1 MKSVQ
6 PQTTQP
12 GPERLAAILR
22 AAVPGGVVT
31 DRSLDRIAYGAD
43 ASHYAL
49 VPQAVVVVRDRSD
62 VASLFRAS
70 AAAGIPL
77 TFRSGGTS
85 LSGQGVTDGVLVDTR
100 RHFRRV
106 EILDG
111 GARVRVQP
119 GATVR
124 QVNARLAPLGYR
136 LGPDPA
142 SETAC
147 TIGGVIA
154 NNSSGM
160 ACGTEF
166 NTYRTIRSMTFVL
179 PSGTV
184 IDSAA
189 PDADE
194 QLRVREPELYQG
206 LLRLAARVKADPAA
220 VATIE
225 SQFSMKNTM
234 GYGLNAFLDHQRAID
249 ILVHLIVGSEGT
261 LAYVAEA
268 TFDTVPVLP
277 HAETGLLIFPQLRAA
292 TDALEALRDSGAAT
306 LELLDAA
313 ALRVAQADPNADDA
327 LRALPVERH
336 AALLVEYQEASA
348 DALTQRRAQAEPVI
362 AGLNL
367 SRPAGLSADAPAR
380 GRLWRIRKGL
390 YAAVAGNRP
399 PGTTAL
405 LEDIAVP
412 VPALSGTCEELTA
425 LFARHGYAGSVI
437 FGHARDGNIHFMITE
452 QFDDPHRVERYAD
465 FTEEM
470 VDLVLNAG
478 GTLKAEHG
486 TGRVM
491 APYVRRQY
499 GDALYDVICE
509 IKRLCDPAGLLN
521 PGVVISDD
529 PQAHLRHLKVVPTVD
544 PQIDRCVECGYC
556 EPVCPSRDLTT
567 TPRQRIALLRAI
579 ETARITDPALA
590 AELENDY
597 GYAGVDTCAADGM
610 CQTACPVQI
619 NTGDVIKQLRA
630 QRTSA
635 GEQRV
640 WRTAARH
647 WGATIRAAAA
657 ALTVASRLPAGVSSG
672 ASRAGRALLGAGM
685 IPLWTLDLPSGGPRP
700 PAGSNPPNAKAV
712 FFAACIGSI
721 FGPADGGQGAAR
733 AFLSLCRKAGV
744 EVVVPTELDS
754 LCCATPWKSKG
765 LTEGYEQMRDRIVPV
780 LRAASRNGEL
790 PVVCD
795 ASSCTEG
802 IQQLIADADD
812 HNRIRVV
819 DAVSFVHD
827 ELLPSLAVTSR
838 LSSVALHPTCSSNRL
853 GINDTLSRLADA
865 IADTVRVSADWNC
878 CAFAGDRGLLHP
890 ELTASATAAEAADM
904 AGMPSDAYA
913 SCNRTCEVGMSR
925 AVGHPYRHLIELVD
939 AVTTARGGGIEAG

>member
-1 MKSVQ
+1 MQVMD
-6 PQTTQP
+6 
-12 GPERLAAILR
+12 R
-22 AAVPGGVVT
+22 A
-31 DRSLDRIAYGAD
+31 LDRIAYGAD

-49 VPQAVVVVRDRSD
+49 VPRAVVVVRDRTD
-62 VASLFRAS
+62 VASLFRAGT
-70 AAAGIPL
+70 AAGIPL

-106 EILDG
+106 EVHDG
-111 GARVRVQP
+111 GAQVRVQP

-166 NTYRTIRSMTFVL
+166 NAYRTIRSMTFVL

-189 PDADE
+189 PDSDE
-194 QLRVREPELYQG
+194 RLRAREPGLYQG
-206 LLRLAARVKADPAA
+206 LLQLAARVRTDPAS
-220 VATIE
+220 VATIKA
-225 SQFSMKNTM
+225 QFAMKNTM
-234 GYGLNAFLDHQRAID
+234 GYGLNAFLDHRRPID

-277 HAETGLLIFPQLRAA
+277 HAATGLLIFPELRAA
-292 TDALEALRDSGAAT
+292 TDALEALRDTGAAT

-313 ALRVAQADPNADDA
+313 ALRVSQAAPDADDA
-327 LRALPVERH
+327 LRVLRVDRH

-348 DALTQRRAQAEPVI
+348 DALEQRHTVAQPVI

-367 SRPAGLSADAPAR
+367 TRPARLSSDAAAR
-380 GRLWRIRKGL
+380 GRLWRLRKGL

-412 VPALSGTCEELTA
+412 VPSLSSTCEALTA
-425 LFARHGYAGSVI
+425 LFTRHGYAGSVI
-437 FGHARDGNIHFMITE
+437 FGHARDGNIHFMLTE
-452 QFDDPHRVERYAD
+452 RFADPHRVERYAE

-470 VDLVLNAG
+470 VGLVLNAG

-499 GDALYDVICE
+499 GDALYEVMRE
-509 IKRLCDPAGLLN
+509 IKRLCDPACLLN
-521 PGVVISDD
+521 PGVVISGD
-529 PQAHLRHLKVVPTVD
+529 PRIHLRHLKVIPTVD
-544 PQIDRCVECGYC
+544 PQIDQCVECGYC
-556 EPVCPSRDLTT
+556 EPACPSRDLTT

-579 ETARITDPALA
+579 DTARSNDPALA
-590 AELENDY
+590 VEVERDY
-597 GYAGVDTCAADGM
+597 GYAGVDTCAVDGM

-619 NTGDVIKQLRA
+619 NTGDVIRQLRA
-630 QRTSA
+630 QRSTA
-635 GEQRV
+635 GERRV
-640 WRTAARH
+640 WRAAARH
-647 WGATIRAAAA
+647 WDATTRVAAT
-657 ALTVASRLPAGVSSG
+657 ALTLASRLPAGASSG
-672 ASRAGRALLGAGM
+672 ASRAGRALLGAGTV
-685 IPLWTLDLPSGGPRP
+685 PLWTPDLPGGGRLRP
-700 PAGSNPPNAKAV
+700 AAAAPPNARAV
-712 FFAACIGSI
+712 FFAACVGSI
-721 FGPADGGQGAAR
+721 FAPADGGHGAAG
-733 AFLSLCRKAGV
+733 AFLSLCAKAGV
-744 EVVVPTELDS
+744 EVAVPANLGA

-765 LTEGYEQMRDRIVPV
+765 LTEGYQDMRDRIRPA
-780 LRAASRNGEL
+780 LRAASRGGEL

-802 IQQLIADADD
+802 IQQLFADADD
-812 HNRIRVV
+812 QERIRVV
-819 DAVSFVHD
+819 DAVTFVHD
-827 ELLPSLAVTSR
+827 ALLPRLAVTSR
-838 LSSVALHPTCSSNRL
+838 LDSVTLHPTCSSSRL
-853 GINDTLSRLADA
+853 GVNDALHRLANA
-865 IADTVRVSADWNC
+865 IADSVRVSPDWSC

-890 ELTASATAAEAADM
+890 ELTASATTAEAADT
-904 AGMPSDAYA
+904 AGAPSAAYA

-939 AVTTARGGGIEAG
+939 EATTARAVSSETG

>member
-1 MKSVQ
+1 MRRGITSVQ
-6 PQTTQP
+6 QQLAQP
-12 GPERLAAILR
+12 GSERLAATLR
-22 AAVPGGVVT
+22 AAVPGGEVK
-31 DRSLDRIAYGAD
+31 DRGLDRIAYAAD

-49 VPQAVVVVRDRSD
+49 VPQAVVVVRDRTD

-85 LSGQGVTDGVLVDTR
+85 LSGQAVTDAVLVDTR
-100 RHFRRV
+100 RHFRQV
-106 EILDG
+106 EVLDG

-124 QVNARLAPLGYR
+124 QVNARLTPLGYR
-136 LGPDPA
+136 LGPDPS
-142 SETAC
+142 SEAAC
-147 TIGGVIA
+147 TIGGVVA

-194 QLRVREPELYQG
+194 QLRGREPELYEG

-225 SQFSMKNTM
+225 SQFAMKNTM
-234 GYGLNAFLDHQRAID
+234 GYGLNAFLDHQRPID
-249 ILVHLIVGSEGT
+249 VLVHLLVGSEGT
-261 LAYVAEA
+261 LGYVAEA

-277 HAETGLLIFPQLRAA
+277 HADTGLLIFPELRAA
-292 TDALEALRDSGAAT
+292 TDALEALRDSGAAV

-313 ALRVAQADPNADDA
+313 SLRVAQADPTADDA
-327 LRALPVERH
+327 LRSLPVERH

-348 DALTQRRAQAEPVI
+348 DALAQRRALAEPVI
-362 AGLNL
+362 AGLRL
-367 SRPAGLSADAPAR
+367 SRPAGLSADAAAR
-380 GRLWRIRKGL
+380 RRLWHIRKGL

-412 VPALSGTCEELTA
+412 VPALTATCEELTA

-437 FGHARDGNIHFMITE
+437 FGHARDGNIHFMLTE
-452 QFDDPHRVERYAD
+452 RFDDPHRVERYAE

-470 VDLVLNAG
+470 VDLVLAAG

-499 GDALYDVICE
+499 GDALYEVMRE
-509 IKRLCDPAGLLN
+509 IKTLCDPAGILN
-521 PGVVISDD
+521 PGVLISDD
-529 PQAHLRHLKVVPTVD
+529 PQAHLRHLKVIPAVD
-544 PQIDRCVECGYC
+544 PQVDRCVECGYC

-579 ETARITDPALA
+579 ETARPADPALA
-590 AELENDY
+590 AELQRGYD
-597 GYAGVDTCAADGM
+597 YAGVDTCAADGM
-610 CQTACPVQI
+610 CQTACPVGI
-619 NTGDVIKQLRA
+619 NTGDMVKKLRA
-630 QRTSA
+630 QRAGA
-635 GEQRV
+635 GEQRL

-647 WGATIRAAAA
+647 WGATTKAAAA
-657 ALTVASRLPAGVSSG
+657 ALTVASRLPAGLTGG
-672 ASRAGRALLGAGM
+672 ASRAGRAVLGADA
-685 IPLWTLDLPSGGPRP
+685 IPLWTSELPGGGERR
-700 PAGSNPPNAKAV
+700 PAGSAPAGARAV

-721 FGPADGGQGAAR
+721 FGPADGGHGATR

-744 EVVVPTELDS
+744 EVAVPAGLDAF
-754 LCCATPWKSKG
+754 CCATPWKSKG
-765 LTEGYEQMRDRIVPV
+765 LTDGYEQMRDRVVPA

-790 PVVCD
+790 PIVCD

-802 IQQLIADADD
+802 LVQLLEDD
-812 HNRIRVV
+812 RIHVV
-819 DAVSFVHD
+819 DAVTLVHD
-827 ELLPSLAVTSR
+827 ELLPRLTVTHR
-838 LSSVALHPTCSSNRL
+838 LGSVALHPTCSSSRL
-853 GINDTLSRLADA
+853 GINDTLHRLASA
-865 IADTVRVSADWNC
+865 IADTVRVPADWNC
-878 CAFAGDRGLLHP
+878 CGFAGDRGLLHP
-890 ELTASATAAEAADM
+890 ELTASATAAEAAEL
-904 AGMPSDAYA
+904 AGTPSEVYA
-913 SCNRTCEVGMSR
+913 SCNRTCELGMSR
-925 AVGHPYRHLIELVD
+925 AVGHPYQHLIELVD
-939 AVTTARGGGIEAG
+939 QVTSAGDATTR

>member
-1 MKSVQ
+1 MTSMHPDTAQ
-6 PQTTQP
+6 PPAEALLDT
-12 GPERLAAILR
+12 LR
-22 AAVPGGVVT
+22 AAVPGGEVK
-31 DRSLDRIAYGAD
+31 DRNIDRIAYGSD

-49 VPQAVVVVRDRSD
+49 VPRAVVVARDSAD

-70 AAAGIPL
+70 AAAGVPL

-85 LSGQGVTDGVLVDTR
+85 LSGQGVTDGILVDTR
-100 RHFRRV
+100 RHFRSV
-106 EILDG
+106 DVIDG

-119 GATVR
+119 GVTVR

-160 ACGTEF
+160 SCGTEF
-166 NTYRTIRSMTFVL
+166 NTYRTIQSMVFVL
-179 PSGTV
+179 PSGAV

-189 PDADE
+189 PDADAH
-194 QLRVREPELYQG
+194 LHAREPDLHEG
-206 LLRLAARVKADPAA
+206 LLRLAAQVKADPDA
-220 VATIE
+220 VHTIE

-234 GYGLNAFLDHQRAID
+234 GYGLNALLDYERAID

-261 LAYVAEA
+261 LAHVAEA
-268 TFDTVPVLP
+268 TFETVPVLP
-277 HAETGLLIFPQLRAA
+277 HAATGLLIFPELRAA
-292 TDALEALRDSGAAT
+292 TDALEALRDSGAVT
-306 LELLDAA
+306 LELLDQAS
-313 ALRVAQADPNADDA
+313 LRVAQSDPTVDPL
-327 LRALPVERH
+327 LRSLTIDRH

-348 DALTQRRAQAEPVI
+348 EALMRRRARADPVI
-362 AGLNL
+362 GGLAL
-367 SRPAGLSADAPAR
+367 AKPADVSSDAAAR
-380 GRLWRIRKGL
+380 GRLWRLRKGL

-412 VPALSGTCEELTA
+412 VRALSRTCEELTA
-425 LFARHGYAGSVI
+425 LLARRGYEGSVI
-437 FGHARDGNIHFMITE
+437 FGHARDGNIHFMLTE
-452 QFDDPHRVERYAD
+452 RFAERGQVDRYAR

-470 VDLVLNAG
+470 VDLVLAEG

-499 GDALYDVICE
+499 GDALYEVMRE

-529 PQAHLRHLKVVPTVD
+529 PQTHLRHLKVTPTVD

-567 TPRQRIALLRAI
+567 TPRQRITLLRAI
-579 ETARITDPALA
+579 NTARATDPALT
-590 AELENDY
+590 AELERDY
-597 GYAGVDTCAADGM
+597 GYAGIDTCAADGM
-610 CQTACPVQI
+610 CQTSCPVSI
-619 NTGDVIKQLRA
+619 NTGDVVKRLRA
-630 QRTSA
+630 QRTGP
-635 GEQRV
+635 GEQWA

-647 WGATIRAAAA
+647 WHGATRAAAS
-657 ALTVASRLPAGVSSG
+657 ALTLASRLPGVSTR
-672 ASRAGRALLGAGM
+672 ASRAGRALLGADTV
-685 IPLWTLDLPSGGPRP
+685 PLWTSDLPSGGQRRP
-700 PAGSNPPNAKAV
+700 AASAPLHASAV

-721 FGPADGGQGAAR
+721 FGPADGAQGAAR

-744 EVVVPTELDS
+744 EVVVPAGLDA
-754 LCCATPWKSKG
+754 LCCATPWQSKG
-765 LTEGYEQMRDRIVPV
+765 FTDGYEQMRARVVPV
-780 LRAASRNGEL
+780 LLAASRNGEL
-790 PVVCD
+790 PIVCD

-802 IQQLIADADD
+802 LAQLLSDPAGHGQLGVI
-812 HNRIRVV
+812 
-819 DAVSFVHD
+819 DAVSFVHAQ
-827 ELLPSLAVTSR
+827 LLPRLAVTSR
-838 LSSVALHPTCSSNRL
+838 LDSVALHPTCSSTRL
-853 GINDTLSRLADA
+853 AINDTLSRLANV
-865 IADTVRVSADWNC
+865 IAVKVRVSEDWSC

-890 ELTASATAAEAADM
+890 ELTASATASEADDV
-904 AGMPSDAYA
+904 AGTPSVAYV

-925 AVGHPYRHLIELVD
+925 AVGRTYRHLIELVD
-939 AVTTARGGGIEAG
+939 EVTAPRSEVQ